1 MTVGETILSVACLTG
16 SDQNKTYE
24 KRTKRACFVWCVR
37 VCVFVLLL
45 DRERSRVFA
54 STSRD
59 LVLVAILSHVY
70 DQLQLKFLLTVIV

>member
-1 MTVGETILSVACLTG
+1 M
-16 SDQNKTYE
+16 
-24 KRTKRACFVWCVR
+24 FCVVYTC

-59 LVLVAILSHVY
+59 LVLVTILSHVY
-70 DQLQLKFLLTVIV
+70 DQLQLKFLLTVIVWPTFMNHFRHFIDVTPV

>member
-1 MTVGETILSVACLTG
+1 M
-16 SDQNKTYE
+16 
-24 KRTKRACFVWCVR
+24 FCVVYTC

-59 LVLVAILSHVY
+59 LVLVTILSHVY

>member
-1 MTVGETILSVACLTG
+1 M
-16 SDQNKTYE
+16 
-24 KRTKRACFVWCVR
+24 WCVR